1 MVCVLEYGKNI
12 GTLRNI
18 FQDMQQ
24 AAVFAKKLIEFAD
37 DEYTCIAAN
46 KWYCE
51 KKNEYVEIKDL

>member
-46 KWYCE
+46 K
-51 KKNEYVEIKDL
+51 

>member
-1 MVCVLEYGKNI
+1 MVCVLEYGRNI

-24 AAVFAKKLIEFAD
+24 AAIFAKQIIDLAD
-37 DEYTCIAAN
+37 DEYTCIATN

-51 KKNEYVEIKDL
+51 EKNEYVEIKDL